1 MSRSRPSRERTR
13 PTRDETR
20 RRLLFGAATVFG
32 EKGIGAATI
41 EDICAEAGFSRG
53 AFYSNFDSKDE
64 LVLALLNFNL
74 DENTA
79 ELETA
84 RDEMNDTGAFI
95 RSLDSGERPRPSP
108 LVGHPELYIE
118 LVLHAYRNPANRER
132 LVDYQRRS
140 FDATRRL
147 VQQIADEAGREI
159 PGGIEN
165 AVGLIM
171 AFDVGMSVN
180 QLLDPD
186 SYHQGQ
192 YGETLATL
200 YQLWM
205 QTPAADGEA

>member
-1 MSRSRPSRERTR
+1 MSRASRERTR

-20 RRLLFGAATVFG
+20 RRLLFGAADVFG
-32 EKGIGAATI
+32 DKGIGAATI

-53 AFYSNFDSKDE
+53 AFYSNFGSKDE

-84 RDEMNDTGAFI
+84 RDTMDTGAFI

-108 LVGHPELYIE
+108 LVGRPALYIE

-140 FDATRRL
+140 FEATTRI
-147 VQQIADEAGREI
+147 VKQIADEAGREI

-171 AFDVGMSVN
+171 AFDVGLSVN
-180 QLLDPD
+180 QLIDPD

-205 QTPAADGEA
+205 QTRDEG